1 MLSEK
6 VVVEQHRFGM
16 LGHRLEGEQAL
27 SHQHML
33 CPARVPGLRP
43 RAGQGLGLC

>member
-1 MLSEK
+1 MYLMLSEK

-27 SHQHML
+27 STSTRCVL
-33 CPARVPGLRP
+33 RVFL
-43 RAGQGLGLC
+43 A